1 MKVKTKFYGILKKA
15 RKDDVY
21 LVLVINKIMPLIN
34 KYSLDKNRR
43 MDEDLR
49 SELIEYAISLVKSED
64 FADKLSI
71 LKNFSKNDT
80 FRISRSPLILRTKK
94 SRRTLKSE

>member
-15 RKDDVY
+15 RKDDVS

-43 MDEDLR
+43 IDEDLR
-49 SELIEYAISLVKSED
+49 SELIEYAISLVKAED

-71 LKNFSKNDT
+71 LKK
-80 FRISRSPLILRTKK
+80 I
-94 SRRTLKSE
+94 